1 MFLIGIVVGIT
12 VLVGGE
18 IIGVFALEPKIHP
31 KQKQID
37 KRYNVKI
44 VRFLLFIIF
53 MRLFE
58 LKNQLSF
65 SGFCLIFP

>member
-53 MRLFE
+53 RRKDCANSDDFYGRLT
-58 LKNQLSF
+58 
-65 SGFCLIFP
+65 

>member
-1 MFLIGIVVGIT
+1 MFLIGIAVGIT

-18 IIGVFALEPKIHP
+18 IIGVFVLEPKIHP

-44 VRFLLFIIF
+44 VKFL
-53 MRLFE
+53 
-58 LKNQLSF
+58 
-65 SGFCLIFP
+65 